1 MNYFKQFWDE
11 EREDEY
17 ANWGTSTWYF
27 ETNESDEI
35 SKQITVYNNN
45 KVLKYSDKNIKDLNT
60 EKETMNNDNKNF
72 KIFFLIKGDVGIFIK
87 SRFL

>member
-11 EREDEY
+11 ERKDEY

-45 KVLKYSDKNIKDLNT
+45 KVLKYSDKNIKDQFGVLSSHKLT
-60 EKETMNNDNKNF
+60 VEDCDGELISKEEF
-72 KIFFLIKGDVGIFIK
+72 YKIW
-87 SRFL
+87 